1 MDPPADVGRLLE
13 SPTLASPTTTY
24 PEIGGNT
31 ITKPEYKITDAKK
44 RFGEVRINETQ
55 YFGGVPETAWGFCI
69 GGYQPAQKWL
79 KDRKNRTLGHG
90 DIAHYQKI
98 IVTLTETD
106 RLMRGIDG
114 VINLEKLYT

>member
-1 MDPPADVGRLLE
+1 MGHLLE

-55 YFGGVPETAWGFCI
+55 YFGGVPETAWGFC
-69 GGYQPAQKWL
+69 
-79 KDRKNRTLGHG
+79 
-90 DIAHYQKI
+90 
-98 IVTLTETD
+98 TD